1 MGQAGKA
8 LRKVLETYGIS
19 QSSLATALGV
29 DRPVVFR
36 WFHEQTDPTAET
48 VASIVRVLR
57 QMNPIAAR
65 EFIRCYLVD
74 PTQNEEMELTVAP
87 LQELPK
93 SDKVDI
99 SILSRLFQKKNSYN
113 YLFFISLLDI
123 LQRRQFDILSPISFK
138 EIIVE
143 MLADAWYPH
152 TYFKL
157 SLGFQNKIS
166 DKLDSL
172 NIDISDRK
180 LILQDRDKRHLRR
193 IINDKPIE
201 DIISDLRRYVPFLL
215 IQPFFEKELKSS
227 KVGRNKRTQPG
238 DDEQEII
245 NLSDTLFNVKKPLYR
260 FDASLYK
267 DCRSINLHPEWVS
280 YIENNYSIVRAWACW
295 EWLKYMQKCNVNVPA
310 VAYKLFPPQEQSSLS
325 NQKYYWRLILKQTNI
340 QCIYSKQP
348 LSLHSFSLDY
358 YLPWSFVA
366 HNQPWNLIPVFPEFN
381 LSKSNFIPDD
391 NYFDEF
397 VNLQHLGL
405 SVANKIMETQ
415 RWNNYVEPYLDD
427 LKIADTSSLL
437 DLPILKA
444 AYESTFAPLISI
456 ALRQGFTRWSYR

>member
-29 DRPVVFR
+29 DRPIVFR
-36 WFHEQTDPTAET
+36 WFHERTDPTAET

-57 QMNPIAAR
+57 QINPIAAR

-93 SDKVDI
+93 SGTVDV
-99 SILSRLFQKKNSYN
+99 SILSWLFQKKTAYN

-123 LQRRQFDILSPISFK
+123 LERRQFDILSPITFK

-143 MLADAWYPH
+143 MLANAWYPH

-157 SLGFQNKIS
+157 SLGLQNKIS

-172 NIDISDRK
+172 NINVTDTK
-180 LILQDRDKRHLRR
+180 AILPDRDKRHLRR
-193 IINDKPIE
+193 TINDKPIE
-201 DIISDLRRYVPFLL
+201 DIVLNLRRYVPFLF
-215 IQPFFEKELKSS
+215 IRPFFEQELKSS

-245 NLSDTLFNVKKPLYR
+245 NLADTLFNVKKPLYR

-267 DCRSINLHPEWVS
+267 DCSYINLHPEWVS
-280 YIENNYSIVRAWACW
+280 YIETNYSIVRAWACW

-310 VAYKLFPPQEQSSLS
+310 VANKLFPPQERDSLS
-325 NQKYYWRLILKQTNI
+325 NQKSYWRLVLKETKI
-340 QCIYSKQP
+340 HCIYSKQP
-348 LSLHSFSLDY
+348 LSLDSFSLDY
-358 YLPWSFVA
+358 YLPWAFVA
-366 HNQPWNLIPVFPEFN
+366 HNQPWNLIPVLPEVN

-405 SVANKIMETQ
+405 SVSNKIMETQ
-415 RWNNYVEPYLDD
+415 RWNNYVEPYLAD

-444 AYESTFAPLISI
+444 AYESTFSPLISI